1 VRDCWLFEKGVEK
14 REGNGYINL
23 RSYGKK
29 RRFISMK
36 DSDFKVPDQKEL
48 EKELNEYLGKKYGDR
63 IRLVVPMLF
72 PKAQTEEVSKEEKE
86 FGEGKKGKINF
97 DLKPEELEAF
107 LNDYIIRQEEAK
119 EILSTKIC
127 THFNRIKFTE
137 LTKGRNRYEGVGQIK
152 NNILMIGPTG
162 VGKTY
167 LIKLIAKK
175 IGVPFVK
182 GDATKFSETGY
193 VGGDVEDLVRDLVY
207 EANGDI
213 EMAQYGIIY
222 VDEIDKIAS
231 SNNLIGPDVSRTGVQ
246 RALLKPME
254 ETEVDL
260 KVPHDP
266 ISQLEA
272 IEHYRKTGKK
282 EKRTINTKHIL
293 FIMSGAFN
301 GLEELVKKRLNQ
313 EGIGFGAEIR
323 SKDERA
329 EYLKEVKAEDLI
341 AFGFES
347 EFIGRLPVTT
357 VFEKLEV
364 DDLYAILKNPNNPII
379 LGKKKDFKSYGID
392 IQFEEETLYGLAE
405 KAYEEK
411 TGARGLVSAVEKV
424 LIKFEKRLPST
435 DIRKFVVTR
444 EVVENPERELER
456 LLQDPSNQEMQAKF
470 EMLLSREKEALR
482 GSILNRE
489 AEFKKRYGVVFLEGR
504 ITLIV
509 NRMIEKGYDVN
520 TVFEEAVEIQRMV
533 EDFERDFYRKEG
545 ISIQFNNEAIDRIT
559 EMTLNEDGKGTTIL
573 SRLSKDYEYGLEL
586 IRDKTGQ
593 KEFIL
598 TREAVDDPEAYLNRM
613 IREIYSKQSDQRLE
627 GKD

>member
-1 VRDCWLFEKGVEK
+1 
-14 REGNGYINL
+14 
-23 RSYGKK
+23 
-29 RRFISMK
+29 MK
-36 DSDFKVPDQKEL
+36 DPGCKLPDQKEL

-86 FGEGKKGKINF
+86 VGGGKSKIHF
-97 DLKPEELEAF
+97 DMKPEELEAF
-107 LNDYIIRQEEAK
+107 LNDYIVRQGEAK
-119 EILSTKIC
+119 EILATKIC
-127 THFNRIKFTE
+127 THFNRIRFTE
-137 LTKGRNRYEGVGQIK
+137 HTKGRNRYDGVGHIK

-207 EANGDI
+207 EADGDI
-213 EMAQYGIIY
+213 EGAQYGIIY

-272 IEHYRKTGKK
+272 IEHYRKTGKR
-282 EKRTINTKHIL
+282 EKQTVNTRNIL
-293 FIMSGAFN
+293 FIMSGAFG
-301 GLEELVKKRLNQ
+301 GLEDIVKKRLNR

-329 EYLKEVKAEDLI
+329 EYLKQVKAEDLI
-341 AFGFES
+341 VYGFES
-347 EFIGRLPVTT
+347 EFIGRLPVST

-364 DDLYAILKNPNNPII
+364 DDLYAILKNPNNPIV

-392 IQFEEETLYGLAE
+392 IQFEDQALRDLAV

-424 LIKFEKRLPST
+424 LLKFEKRLPST
-435 DIRKFVVTR
+435 EIRKFLVTR
-444 EVVENPERELER
+444 EVVKNPEQELKRLLEDPSNLDMLEAFEQLLQRDIKGVEDSIRNRRGELER
-456 LLQDPSNQEMQAKF
+456 RYE
-470 EMLLSREKEALR
+470 LSLWEARIRLIAHR
-482 GSILNRE
+482 
-489 AEFKKRYGVVFLEGR
+489 VV
-504 ITLIV
+504 
-509 NRMIEKGYDVN
+509 EKGYDVN
-520 TVFEEAVEIQRMV
+520 TVFEEVADVKRQIE
-533 EDFERDFYRKEG
+533 ELEREFDRKHHILLTFDE
-545 ISIQFNNEAIDRIT
+545 EAIDQ
-559 EMTLNEDGKGTTIL
+559 MTVVAFEEDEKGV
-573 SRLSKDYEYGLEL
+573 SVCARLSKDLEHGLKL
-586 IRDKTGQ
+586 IRDKTG
-593 KEFIL
+593 KTEFIISK
-598 TREAVDDPEAYLNRM
+598 EAIKDPGGFLNVL
-613 IREIYSKQSDQRLE
+613 IRDVYSKKSDPSTE
-627 GKD
+627 GSL

>member
-1 VRDCWLFEKGVEK
+1 
-14 REGNGYINL
+14 
-23 RSYGKK
+23 
-29 RRFISMK
+29 MK
-36 DSDFKVPDQKEL
+36 DSDSKVPDQKEL

-72 PKAQTEEVSKEEKE
+72 PKPQTEEVLKEEKE
-86 FGEGKKGKINF
+86 LGEGKKRKFDF

-107 LNDYIIRQEEAK
+107 LNDYIIQQEEAK
-119 EILSTKIC
+119 GILATKIC

-137 LTKGRNRYEGVGQIK
+137 LTKGRNRYEGMGHIK

-175 IGVPFVK
+175 IGIPFVK

-213 EMAQYGIIY
+213 ELAQYGIIY

-272 IEHYRKTGKK
+272 IEHYRRTGKR
-282 EKRTINTKHIL
+282 EKRTINTKYIL

-301 GLEELVKKRLNQ
+301 GLEEIAKKRLNQ

-329 EYLKEVKAEDLI
+329 EYLKQVKAEDLMT
-341 AFGFES
+341 FGFES
-347 EFIGRLPVTT
+347 EFIGRLPVTA
-357 VFEKLEV
+357 VFEQLEI
-364 DDLYAILKNPNNPII
+364 DDLYAILKNPNNPVI

-392 IQFEEETLYGLAE
+392 IQFEEEALYELAV
-405 KAYEEK
+405 KAHEEK
-411 TGARGLVSAVEKV
+411 IGARGLVSAVEKV
-424 LIKFEKRLPST
+424 LLKFEKRLPST
-435 DIRKFVVTR
+435 DIQKFVITR
-444 EVVENPERELER
+444 AVVEHPDQELER
-456 LLQDPSNQEMQAKF
+456 LLREPSDPEMLSKF
-470 EMLLSREKEALR
+470 EIFLSKEKMVLKE
-482 GSILNRE
+482 SIRNKE
-489 AEFKKRYGVVFLEGR
+489 EEFKKRYGMVFPETQ
-504 ITLIV
+504 IDLIA
-509 NRMIEKGYDVN
+509 NRMVEKGYDVN
-520 TVFEEAVEIQRMV
+520 TVCEEVVEVQRQI
-533 EDFERDFYRKEG
+533 EEFERDFQRRHGIHLHFKE
-545 ISIQFNNEAIDRIT
+545 EAIDRIT
-559 EMTLNEDGKGTTIL
+559 EIALDEDGKGTAICT
-573 SRLSKDYEYGLEL
+573 RLLKDYEHGMKL
-586 IRDKTGQ
+586 IRDKIGRR
-593 KEFIL
+593 EFII
-598 TREAVDDPEAYLNRM
+598 TREAVDDPEGYLNQI
-613 IREIYSKQSDQRLE
+613 IREIYSRQSDQGFE
-627 GKD
+627 GKE

>member
-1 VRDCWLFEKGVEK
+1 
-14 REGNGYINL
+14 
-23 RSYGKK
+23 
-29 RRFISMK
+29 MK
-36 DSDFKVPDQKEL
+36 DSDDKLPDQKEL
-48 EKELNEYLGKKYGDR
+48 EKELNDYLGKKYGDR

-72 PKAQTEEVSKEEKE
+72 PKAHTDEFSKGEKE
-86 FGEGKKGKINF
+86 DGKATKKKIHF

-107 LNDYIIRQEEAK
+107 LDDYIIRQERAK

-137 LTKGRNRYEGVGQIK
+137 LTKGRNRYDGVGLIK

-207 EANGDI
+207 EADGDI
-213 EMAQYGIIY
+213 DLAQYGIIY

-231 SNNLIGPDVSRTGVQ
+231 SGNLIGPDVSRTGVQ

-272 IEHYRKTGKK
+272 IEQYRKTGKR
-282 EKRTINTKHIL
+282 EKKTINTKHIL

-301 GLEELVKKRLNQ
+301 GLEEIVKKRLNR

-329 EYLKEVKAEDLI
+329 EYLDKVNAEDLV

-347 EFIGRLPVTT
+347 EFIGRLPVTAIL
-357 VFEKLEV
+357 VKLEI
-364 DDLYAILKNPNNPII
+364 DDLYAILRNPNNPII

-392 IQFEEETLYGLAE
+392 IQFEDEALYELAV
-405 KAYEEK
+405 KASEEK

-424 LIKFEKRLPST
+424 LLRFEKRLPST
-435 DIRKFVVTR
+435 DIGKFVVTR
-444 EVVENPERELER
+444 EVVQDPDRQLER
-456 LLQDPSNQEMQAKF
+456 LLEDPLNP
-470 EMLLSREKEALR
+470 EMLARFEALLF
-482 GSILNRE
+482 GEKTALKQSILTRE
-489 AEFKKRYGVVFLEGR
+489 EEFHKRYGIVPESR
-504 ITLIV
+504 IDLIV
-509 NRMIEKGYDVN
+509 DRIVEKGYDVN
-520 TVFEEAVEIQRMV
+520 TVFEEVVEIQRLV
-533 EDFERDFYRKEG
+533 EEFEKDFRRKNG
-545 ISIQFNNEAIDRIT
+545 IFIRFSEEAIDRIT
-559 EMTLNEDGKGTTIL
+559 KIALDEDGKGCAVC
-573 SRLSKDYEYGLEL
+573 SRLSREYEHAFKL
-586 IRDKTGQ
+586 IRDRIGNR
-593 KEFIL
+593 EFVL
-598 TREAVDDPEAYLNRM
+598 PKEAVDDPEGYLNQV
-613 IREIYSKQSDQRLE
+613 IREIFSQQTAE
-627 GKD
+627 G

>member
-1 VRDCWLFEKGVEK
+1 
-14 REGNGYINL
+14 
-23 RSYGKK
+23 
-29 RRFISMK
+29 MK
-36 DSDFKVPDQKEL
+36 DSDSKVPDQKEL

-72 PKAQTEEVSKEEKE
+72 PKPQTEEVSKEEKE
-86 FGEGKKGKINF
+86 LGEGKKKIHF

-107 LNDYIIRQEEAK
+107 LNDYIIRQDDAK
-119 EILSTKIC
+119 EILATKVC

-137 LTKGRNRYEGVGQIK
+137 MTKGHNRYEGVGHIK

-213 EMAQYGIIY
+213 ELAQYGIIY

-272 IEHYRKTGKK
+272 IEHYRKTGKR
-282 EKRTINTKHIL
+282 EKRTINTKNIL

-301 GLEELVKKRLNQ
+301 GLEELTKKRLNQ
-313 EGIGFGAEIR
+313 EGIGFGAEVR

-329 EYLKEVKAEDLI
+329 EYLKQVKAEDLI
-341 AFGFES
+341 SFGFES

-392 IQFEEETLYGLAE
+392 IQFEEDALYELAV
-405 KAYEEK
+405 KAFEEK

-444 EVVENPERELER
+444 SVVENPGQELIR
-456 LLQDPSNQEMQAKF
+456 LLQDPSHPEILGKF
-470 EMLLSREKEALR
+470 EALLSREKMALKQ
-482 GSILNRE
+482 SILDRE
-489 AEFKKRYGVVFLEGR
+489 AEFKKRYGIVFREGR
-504 ITLIV
+504 IDLIV

-520 TVFEEAVEIQRMV
+520 TVSEEMVEIQQQV
-533 EDFERDFYRKEG
+533 EEFERDFQRRTG
-545 ISIQFNNEAIDRIT
+545 IDLQFSEEAIHRIT
-559 EMTLNEDGKGTTIL
+559 EILLNEDGKGAGL
-573 SRLSKDYEYGLEL
+573 FSRLSKDYEYGFEL

-593 KEFIL
+593 REFIV
-598 TREAVDDPEAYLNRM
+598 TRETVDDPEGYLNRM
-613 IREIYSKQSDQRLE
+613 IREIYKRQSDQRLE
-627 GKD
+627 DKE

>member
-1 VRDCWLFEKGVEK
+1 
-14 REGNGYINL
+14 
-23 RSYGKK
+23 
-29 RRFISMK
+29 MK
-36 DSDFKVPDQKEL
+36 DPGSKLPDQKEL

-72 PKAQTEEVSKEEKE
+72 PKAQTEEVSKDEKE
-86 FGEGKKGKINF
+86 VGGRKSKIHF
-97 DLKPEELEAF
+97 DMKPEELEAF
-107 LNDYIIRQEEAK
+107 LNDYIVRQDEAK
-119 EILSTKIC
+119 EILATKIC
-127 THFNRIKFTE
+127 THFNRIRFTE
-137 LTKGRNRYEGVGQIK
+137 HTQGRNRYDSVGHIK
-152 NNILMIGPTG
+152 NNILMVGPTG

-213 EMAQYGIIY
+213 EGAQYGIIY

-272 IEHYRKTGKK
+272 IEHYRKTGKR
-282 EKRTINTKHIL
+282 EKQTVNTKHIL
-293 FIMSGAFN
+293 FIMSGAFG
-301 GLEELVKKRLNQ
+301 GLEDIVKKRLNR

-329 EYLKEVKAEDLI
+329 EYLKQVKAEDLI
-341 AFGFES
+341 SYGFES

-364 DDLYAILKNPNNPII
+364 DDLYAILKNPNNPIV

-392 IQFEEETLYGLAE
+392 IQFEDQALRDLAV

-424 LIKFEKRLPST
+424 LLKFEKRLPST
-435 DIRKFVVTR
+435 KIRKFVVTR
-444 EVVENPERELER
+444 DVVRQPEQELKQ
-456 LLQDPSNQEMQAKF
+456 LLEDPSNPDMLETF
-470 EMLLSREKEALR
+470 EQLLQRDIKDIEDSIRNRRE
-482 GSILNRE
+482 
-489 AEFKKRYGVVFLEGR
+489 EFERRYGLSLWEERIRLIAHRVVER
-504 ITLIV
+504 
-509 NRMIEKGYDVN
+509 GYDVN
-520 TVFEEAVEIQRMV
+520 TVFEEVAEVKHQIE
-533 EDFERDFYRKEG
+533 ELEREFDRKHHIVLTFDE
-545 ISIQFNNEAIDRIT
+545 EAIDETTRVAF
-559 EMTLNEDGKGTTIL
+559 EEDEKGA
-573 SRLSKDYEYGLEL
+573 SVCARLLKDLEHGLRL
-586 IRDKTGQ
+586 IRDKTGKTDFTIS
-593 KEFIL
+593 KEAIK
-598 TREAVDDPEAYLNRM
+598 DPEGFLNVL
-613 IREIYSKQSDQRLE
+613 IREVYSKKSDPSIE
-627 GKD
+627 GSL